1 VRFPDV
7 AFCVCFTLFSSYSV
21 ETVTKKCCFSTLI
34 DGLGCRNYVYL
45 PFFFVFVSTVKLI
58 TPI

>member
-1 VRFPDV
+1 VRSPDV
-7 AFCVCFTLFSSYSV
+7 VFCVCFTLFSNNSV

-45 PFFFVFVSTVKLI
+45 PSFFVLVSTVKLI